1 MKYEFTKLGEMTK
14 SCEITNC
21 RKLSAISHWASLHSE
36 TKGREFF
43 FVCVRFDMHGTLL
56 SERLCR
62 PKGNLAEVFRS
73 VTNS

>member
-43 FVCVRFDMHGTLL
+43 LCVFVLICMVHCCQRDCVDQKEILL
-56 SERLCR
+56 KFFVL
-62 PKGNLAEVFRS
+62 
-73 VTNS
+73 